1 MADINDIHPLPAVPS
16 INPQDR
22 GKLRKRTKKVYI
34 RREKDRDRRDRGK
47 DGPRIDEFV

>member
-16 INPQDR
+16 INPQNR
-22 GKLRKRTKKVYI
+22 GKPRKRAKKVYI
-34 RREKDRDRRDRGK
+34 RRDKGRNRRENGN